1 MDVLEDDPDG
11 YRDAALAYYAA
22 LRAGTQPAAEVF
34 SLPTGE
40 QVRLLFL
47 AAGELGEI

>member
-11 YRDAALAYYAA
+11 YREAALAYYAA
-22 LRAGTQPAAEVF
+22 LRAGTQPEARVF

-40 QVRLLFL
+40 QVCLFL
-47 AAGELGEI
+47 LVAGELGKI